1 MEERGETDL
10 IIAKQRNGPTDTIRF
25 VFQGSFT
32 RFEQRA
38 PDAWTEPE

>member
-10 IIAKQRNGPTDTIRF
+10 IIAKAARNGPTDTIRF

-32 RFEQRA
+32 R
-38 PDAWTEPE
+38 